1 MLKRR
6 NSRRA
11 AGPQRSFWQIAA
23 LLAMLWVLGAG
34 MHDRMAGLAQT
45 PEPQNPYPGTPEILA
60 EGKEL
65 YLSAGCYACHGLAA
79 TGRGQLGP
87 DLTHLQKTDAAIHDI
102 LLELFK
108 GKVTSEELWKI
119 LVYLR
124 SLAKP

>member
-1 MLKRR
+1 
-6 NSRRA
+6 
-11 AGPQRSFWQIAA
+11 
-23 LLAMLWVLGAG
+23 MLWVLGAG
-34 MHDRMAGLAQT
+34 IHGRMAGLAQA
-45 PEPQNPYPGTPEILA
+45 PESQNPYPGTPEILA
-60 EGKEL
+60 EGKDL
-65 YLSAGCYACHGLAA
+65 YLSAGCYACHGLEA

-102 LLELFK
+102 LLEIFK

>member
-1 MLKRR
+1 
-6 NSRRA
+6 
-11 AGPQRSFWQIAA
+11 
-23 LLAMLWVLGAG
+23 MLWVLGAG
-34 MHDRMAGLAQT
+34 MHGRMAGFAQD
-45 PEPQNPYPGTPEILA
+45 PESQNPYASTPEILA
-60 EGKEL
+60 EGKDL

-87 DLTHLQKTDAAIHDI
+87 DLTHLQKTDAAIHAI
-102 LLELFK
+102 LRELFK